1 MSEKPAEELTYEQ
14 ALELFDAR
22 LRALEEGNLTLEQ
35 AIEAVAE
42 GRRYLKIC
50 EAKLEAARHK
60 IEVRPEPL
68 PGVSAAAEE
77 DDRGVGRA
85 QASPSTADRGDVP
98 PQHRGVG
105 RAQAS
110 PSTADRG
117 DVPPQIDRLL

>member
-60 IEVRPEPL
+60 IEVRPEPQPVAL
-68 PGVSAAAEE
+68 ATE
-77 DDRGVGRA
+77 DDSEPTG
-85 QASPSTADRGDVP
+85 PS
-98 PQHRGVG
+98 
-105 RAQAS
+105 
-110 PSTADRG
+110 
-117 DVPPQIDRLL
+117 DRLL